1 MKDKVFII
9 IVCTILL
16 LFFLS
21 SPIIAVLSSVGV
33 LDALKTKNY
42 IITEKVYEA
51 DMPGSVILNK
61 IEQGKTLLENVY
73 INCIP
78 FYGSIVSSV
87 QSVEVS
93 MLSVTNNFIQSV
105 INRPKDNNNTAQNTD
120 KIENTNEETS
130 VQIETKKTEP
140 PPVEYYSM
148 LMWGDGR
155 PYFYAIEPLKVMER
169 VEGASDTELQKFT
182 EGQLGHIH
190 RLKEA
195 TPELNYYVY
204 MGTRMQETE
213 MFDDM
218 ITGPLSTVKYF
229 NYFKENLDSDIK
241 LDYFRLDT
249 PEDRINKKFRSD
261 HHWNIYGAYE
271 GYKQIIN
278 MMYER
283 TPEIG
288 APVEYDI
295 IQVPDIKWLG
305 SMGSTVGQTD
315 MGYADNF
322 YILDLE
328 KLPDYSGNNYDIK
341 EMQKSFLSGEFNKF
355 GVNFDYYVAY
365 NQPQDKYIFEGNHTG
380 RNLLILGDSY
390 SWSVSAILASH
401 FDTTICHIKPWTIGN
416 NVTYNYRQ
424 LIDENN
430 ITDVLI
436 FLYSSRLLFGY
447 DTTDFGRMLT
457 EY

>member
-9 IVCTILL
+9 IVCSILL
-16 LFFLS
+16 LFSLS
-21 SPIIAVLSSVGV
+21 SPIIAFLSSVGV

-61 IEQGKTLLENVY
+61 VEQGKTLLENVY

-93 MLSVTNNFIQSV
+93 MLSVTDSFIRSV
-105 INRPKDNNNTAQNTD
+105 INRPKDNNTTQDTD
-120 KIENTNEETS
+120 VTENKDEETS
-130 VQIETKKTEP
+130 VQIETEKPDP

-169 VEGASDTELQKFT
+169 VEGASDAELQMLT
-182 EGQLGHIH
+182 EMQLGHIH

-204 MGTRMQETE
+204 MGTRIQETGMYDE
-213 MFDDM
+213 M
-218 ITGPLSTVKYF
+218 ITGPSSTVKYF

-241 LDYFRLDT
+241 FDYFRLDT

-278 MMYER
+278 MMYES

-288 APVEYDI
+288 APVEYDV
-295 IQVPDIKWLG
+295 IQVPGIKWLG
-305 SMGSTVGQTD
+305 SIGSTVGQTD
-315 MGYADNF
+315 IGYLDDF
-322 YILDLE
+322 YILDLVD
-328 KLPDYSGNNYDIK
+328 LPEYSGNNYDIK
-341 EMQKSFLSGEFNKF
+341 GLQESFLSGEFNKF
-355 GVNFDYYVAY
+355 GENFDYYVAY
-365 NQPQDKYIFEGNHTG
+365 NQPQDKYVFDGNHSG

-401 FDTTICHIKPWTIGN
+401 FDTTICHIQPWTIGN
-416 NVTYNYRQ
+416 NVTYDYRQ
-424 LIDENN
+424 LIAGNN

-457 EY
+457 E

>member
-1 MKDKVFII
+1 MKDKAFII
-9 IVCTILL
+9 IVCSILL
-16 LFFLS
+16 LFSLS

-42 IITEKVYEA
+42 IITEKVYESG
-51 DMPGSVILNK
+51 MPGSEILNK
-61 IEQGKTLLENVY
+61 VEQGKTLLENVY

-78 FYGSIVSSV
+78 FYGYIVSSV

-93 MLSVTNNFIQSV
+93 MLSVTDSFIQSV
-105 INRPKDNNNTAQNTD
+105 INRPKDNNTTQNTD
-120 KIENTNEETS
+120 VIENTNDEKS
-130 VQIETKKTEP
+130 VQIETEKPEP

-155 PYFYAIEPLKVMER
+155 PYIYAIEPLKVMER
-169 VEGASDTELQKFT
+169 VEGASDNELQSLT
-182 EGQLGHIH
+182 EMQLGHIH

-195 TPELNYYVY
+195 TPGINYYVY

-213 MFDDM
+213 MFDDI
-218 ITGPLSTVKYF
+218 ITGPSSTVKYF

-241 LDYFRLDT
+241 FDYFRLDT
-249 PEDRINKKFRSD
+249 PEDRINKNFRSD

-278 MMYER
+278 MMYEE

-288 APVEYDI
+288 APVDYDI
-295 IQVPDIKWLG
+295 IQVPGIKWFG
-305 SMGSTVGQTD
+305 SMSSTVGQTD

-322 YILDLE
+322 YILDL
-328 KLPDYSGNNYDIK
+328 KDLPDYSGNNYDIK
-341 EMQKSFLSGEFNKF
+341 GLQESFLSGEFNKF

-365 NQPQDKYIFEGNHTG
+365 NQPQEKYVFDGNHTG
-380 RNLLILGDSY
+380 RNLLILGDSF
-390 SWSVSAILASH
+390 SWSISAILASH
-401 FDTTICHIKPWTIGN
+401 FDTTICHIQPWTIGN
-416 NVTYNYRQ
+416 DVTYDYRQ
-424 LIDENN
+424 LIADNN

-436 FLYSSRLLFGY
+436 LLYSSRLLFGY

-457 EY
+457 E